1 MVKILENEDYGRGC
15 RDAKRNSDLFITR
28 DNAAMKKKLRY

>member
-1 MVKILENEDYGRGC
+1 MVEILENEDCGRGC
-15 RDAKRNSDLFITR
+15 RDAKRNSCLFTTR

>member
-1 MVKILENEDYGRGC
+1 MVEILDKEDCGRGC
-15 RDAKRNSDLFITR
+15 RDAKRNSGLFTTR